1 MGGIGSGR
9 KPKSKATVKSRKKKA
24 KKEIQTEGRLYSV
37 PAHVRSIRTSG
48 ACRFEG

>member
-9 KPKSKATVKSRKKKA
+9 KPKPKEEVKSRKKA
-24 KKEIQTEGRLYSV
+24 KKEIQTEGRMYSV
-37 PAHVRSIRTSG
+37 PAHVRMIKTSG